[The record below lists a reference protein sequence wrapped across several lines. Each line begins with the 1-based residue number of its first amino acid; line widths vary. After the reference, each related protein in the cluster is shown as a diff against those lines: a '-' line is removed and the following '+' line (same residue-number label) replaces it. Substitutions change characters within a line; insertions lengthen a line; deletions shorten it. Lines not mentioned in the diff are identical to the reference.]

1 MMLKEDSDV
10 ETEKSAAQQEP
21 TRQEEHDDVAEPDAP
36 TAEKE
41 NEGMSTVLDADPVTG
56 VQTDESDE

>member
-1 MMLKEDSDV
+1 MLNEDSDV

-21 TRQEEHDDVAEPDAP
+21 TRQKEHGDVAEPDAP

-41 NEGMSTVLDADPVTG
+41 NEGMNTVLDADPVTG
-56 VQTDESDE
+56 VQDEWYE

>member
-1 MMLKEDSDV
+1 MLYEDSEV

-21 TRQEEHDDVAEPDAP
+21 TRQEEHDDVAKPDAP

-41 NEGMSTVLDADPVTG
+41 NEGMNTVLDADPVTG
-56 VQTDESDE
+56 VQDEWYE